1 MTLDW
6 TKTFDVHSTVPYR
19 TDTSEEYIQGDSS
32 AGHMEGHIV
41 GIDCGSVGAP
51 L

>member
-1 MTLDW
+1 MHRA
-6 TKTFDVHSTVPYR
+6 VHTHDGAGSMDRPC
-19 TDTSEEYIQGDSS
+19 QGDSS
-32 AGHMEGHIV
+32 AGHMEGQIV